1 MQLDIVNES
10 HIYDCLSSVCRIWC
24 LFPLSR
30 FAVRISRQGAWH
42 TTYLKQIWLWSVL
55 TVKFDMQMYNKQ
67 KEIEALEKRQAL
79 SKEQLEEDD
88 AQSAAPARQNGAS
101 QQDQAYS
108 NAAANGG
115 LYRAPSHGAAPALAP
130 AAPVDPIAEVLCSS

>member
-10 HIYDCLSSVCRIWC
+10 HIYDCLSPVCRIWC

-88 AQSAAPARQNGAS
+88 AQSAAP
-101 QQDQAYS
+101 
-108 NAAANGG
+108 
-115 LYRAPSHGAAPALAP
+115 RAPERRLAAGPGVQQRGCQRRPVQGALPWSSACACASCARRPHRRGA
-130 AAPVDPIAEVLCSS
+130 VL